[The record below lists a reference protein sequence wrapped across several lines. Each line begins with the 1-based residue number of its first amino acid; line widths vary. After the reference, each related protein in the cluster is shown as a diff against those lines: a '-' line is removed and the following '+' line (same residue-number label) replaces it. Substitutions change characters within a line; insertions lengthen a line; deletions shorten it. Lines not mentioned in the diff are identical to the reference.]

1 MKTEIRYES
10 EKRGAGCNALIK
22 GDILDITTGIAVIV
36 DKIMESCDYDHV
48 VKKMIKECIDLAL
61 EYKEEK

>member
-36 DKIMESCDYDHV
+36 NKIMESCDYNHE
-48 VKKMIKECIDLAL
+48 VKKMIKESIDLAL
-61 EYKEEK
+61 EYGEEK